1 MENNN
6 HVTRLNSEFD
16 YSQVPSWYVIC
27 TNETCPLRGDCLR
40 FLAGSNAPESIEM
53 AMCVMPK
60 TVKNGNCRLYDKK
73 TVVMMAAGFTTLYD
87 KVMKKDFTGMR
98 KAITQYLH
106 GAKMYYEYKDG
117 RRALTPIQQNWI
129 RNFVK
134 DQGYEWEVKFDH
146 LFESYV
152 FHRHQQDL

>member
-1 MENNN
+1 MENSNN
-6 HVTRLNSEFD
+6 VTRLNAEFD

-27 TNETCPLRGDCLR
+27 TNETCPLREDCMR
-40 FLAGSNAPESIEM
+40 FIAGSNAPESTEI

-60 TVKNGNCRLYDKK
+60 TLKDGHCRLYDKK
-73 TVVMMAAGFTTLYD
+73 TVVVMAKGFTTLYD
-87 KVMKKDFTGMR
+87 KVMKKDFTRMR

-117 RRALTPIQQNWI
+117 RRALTPEQQNWI

-134 DQGYEWEVKFDH
+134 SQSYEWEVKFDH
-146 LFESYV
+146 FSESYV
-152 FHRHQQDL
+152 FRHRQEAL

>member
-1 MENNN
+1 MENSNN
-6 HVTRLNSEFD
+6 VTRLNAEFD

-27 TNETCPLRGDCLR
+27 TNESCPLREDCMR
-40 FLAGSNAPESIEM
+40 FIAGSNAPESTEI

-60 TVKNGNCRLYDKK
+60 TLKDGHCRLYDKK
-73 TVVMMAAGFTTLYD
+73 TVVVMAKGFTTLYD
-87 KVMKKDFTGMR
+87 KVMKKDFTRMR

-117 RRALTPIQQNWI
+117 RRALSPEQQNWI

-134 DQGYEWEVKFDH
+134 SQGYEWEVKFDH
-146 LFESYV
+146 FSESYV
-152 FHRHQQDL
+152 FRHRQEAL

>member
-1 MENNN
+1 MENSNN
-6 HVTRLNSEFD
+6 VTRLNAEFD

-27 TNETCPLRGDCLR
+27 TNESCPLREDCMR
-40 FLAGSNAPESIEM
+40 FIAGSNAPESTEI

-60 TVKNGNCRLYDKK
+60 TLKDGHCRLYDKK
-73 TVVMMAAGFTTLYD
+73 TVVVMAKGFTTLYD
-87 KVMKKDFTGMR
+87 KVMKKDFTRMR

-117 RRALTPIQQNWI
+117 RRALTPEQQNWI

-134 DQGYEWEVKFDH
+134 SQSYEWEVKFDH
-146 LFESYV
+146 FSESYV
-152 FHRHQQDL
+152 FRHRQEAL

>member
-1 MENNN
+1 MENSNN
-6 HVTRLNSEFD
+6 VTRLNAEFD

-27 TNETCPLRGDCLR
+27 TNESCPLREDCMR
-40 FLAGSNAPESIEM
+40 FIAGSNAPESTEI

-60 TVKNGNCRLYDKK
+60 TLKDGHCRLYDKK
-73 TVVMMAAGFTTLYD
+73 TVVVMAKGFTTLYD
-87 KVMKKDFTGMR
+87 KVMKKDFTRMR

-117 RRALTPIQQNWI
+117 RRALTPEQQNWI

-134 DQGYEWEVKFDH
+134 SQGYEWEVKFDH
-146 LFESYV
+146 LSESYV
-152 FHRHQQDL
+152 FRHRQEAL